1 MAVKVRCLNGNA
13 TISAQEYMQRHG
25 PFSTEVNAWI
35 TQEVQETRCA
45 IASELNVPSET
56 ITLTEDVTVGCILP
70 CGVLTGKQAII
81 CCYQTA
87 NTQASSQRYRKSG
100 ADLV

>member
-1 MAVKVRCLNGNA
+1 MAMDA

-45 IASELNVPSET
+45 IASELN
-56 ITLTEDVTVGCILP
+56 I
-70 CGVLTGKQAII
+70 
-81 CCYQTA
+81 
-87 NTQASSQRYRKSG
+87 
-100 ADLV
+100 